1 MREITKHDYIK
12 KNVSHTDDLTLLVCM
27 LVGLNGLNGRI
38 VSHPND
44 ILDILIIQRTLYLST
59 A

>member
-27 LVGLNGLNGRI
+27 LAGLNGRI

>member
-1 MREITKHDYIK
+1 MTIK
-12 KNVSHTDDLTLLVCM
+12 KNTVSHTDDLTLLVCM
-27 LVGLNGLNGRI
+27 LVGLNGRI
-38 VSHPND
+38 ISHPND